1 MEPISIFL
9 LSLSLILGVLF
20 NSITIIVNG
29 FASRNRYL
37 NLQRLTLLLAV
48 SDLLKTLALNPLYI
62 SYIMF
67 SSKHDGVG
75 NGLLAGSVVACKII
89 PNLWYFFNYVS
100 LGIYFVIIIDQ
111 TSFQV
116 KFHTEKSFFVARLK
130 YS

>member
-9 LSLSLILGVLF
+9 LSVSLIIGVLF
-20 NSITIIVNG
+20 NFIIIIING

-48 SDLLKTLALNPLYI
+48 SDFFKTLALNPLYI
-62 SYIMF
+62 TYMMSN
-67 SSKHDGVG
+67 SSKQDGIG
-75 NGLLAGSVVACKII
+75 GDGLLAGSIVACKIV

-111 TSFQV
+111 TSCQV
-116 KFHTEKSFFVARLK
+116 
-130 YS
+130 